1 MDLFDKKVLG
11 QSVWHVATDR
21 VNCYDFPVIGLTEK
35 VVAPVARCRWCGRWK
50 PLVNGNVHAHRN
62 LAGGRCRGSN
72 KLGLM
77 STPASPPKPLPGVL
91 GTYPQQKPREK
102 PRAVGRPANEALSP
116 NVQLEGTEGWLLAF
130 VDASVVGDV
139 GAWAALFIDGSGRKQ
154 GLWTGLCEKPSG
166 QVRMDNNYAETFA
179 VMACA
184 ELAKRYGRDVVGVT
198 VMTDSVHAQRV
209 LKEDASVARRWQ
221 DKAAQATL
229 GALRL
234 GGFLVRVRWMPGHK
248 NGPGH
253 ARHNR
258 EVDRVARAF
267 ARRAALS

>member
-1 MDLFDKKVLG
+1 
-11 QSVWHVATDR
+11 
-21 VNCYDFPVIGLTEK
+21 
-35 VVAPVARCRWCGRWK
+35 
-50 PLVNGNVHAHRN
+50 
-62 LAGGRCRGSN
+62 
-72 KLGLM
+72 M
-77 STPASPPKPLPGVL
+77 STPAPSPKPLPGVL
-91 GTYPQQKPREK
+91 GRYSQQRPKEK
-102 PRAVGRPANEALSP
+102 PPTVGRPANEALSP

-130 VDASVVGDV
+130 VDASVVADV
-139 GAWAALFIDGSGRKQ
+139 GAWAALFINGSGREQ

-166 QVRMDNNYAETFA
+166 QFGGSVRIDNNYAETFA

-209 LKEDASVARRWQ
+209 LGEDASVARRWQ

-229 GALRL
+229 SALRL

-258 EVDRVARAF
+258 EVDQAARAL
-267 ARRAALS
+267 ARRTALS